1 MTTLLDNLMDS
12 LAVERAAKAFKDAQ
26 KPAELIAAWWE
37 HADQFEDGTRARRLM
52 QVEYQKRL
60 TQLTGMGAA

>member
-12 LAVERAAKAFKDAQ
+12 LALESAAKAFKDAE
-26 KPAELIAAWWE
+26 KPADLIAAWWQ
-37 HADQFEDGTRARRLM
+37 HSDKFEDGSRVRRLM

-60 TQLTGMGAA
+60 TQLTGMGAL